1 MNMKIHRTLLIMFA
15 WLTSLMTSIAQLA
28 DRAAHDEACERI
40 KERYNAGDYAALY
53 KMLSAEFQEQL
64 SLEATE
70 KFFGTSLREPYG
82 EFTAITFAFADK
94 ETRVY
99 EVQGAKGVCT
109 LRLVVDGQGKI
120 AGMIFRP
127 GKPKAPAG
135 QALRAEPKH
144 DNPLK
149 TATDKKVHEAVLEF
163 YRKSKVPCLT
173 VGVLED
179 WGTQIYNYGE
189 TSPGSGTLP
198 SGETIYEIGSIT
210 KTFTALLLAQ
220 AVVEKKVAL
229 DADIRPLLGPG
240 EWSHLAK
247 KNQPIRLVQLAN
259 HTSGLP
265 RLADD
270 IDKQPGYNP
279 QQPYAN
285 HDWKMIAAFLER
297 VSLNSEPGVHEEYSN
312 LGAAVL
318 GRTMQN
324 VWGKSYATLV
334 EERICRPLKLADT
347 MVGTRDPARMVTG
360 YDEEGDATPAWT
372 LGDWAPAGGVR
383 STMKDMLVY
392 LEAHLHPRDEAVRL
406 ALTKTTGQG
415 REAAALGWQLTRL
428 KNGDELTWHNG
439 GTFGFSSF
447 CGFVRNRDFGVVV
460 LSNSGESVDG
470 LAAKVLRK

>member
-1 MNMKIHRTLLIMFA
+1 MKIHRTLLIMFA
-15 WLTSLMTSIAQLA
+15 WLTGLMTSIAQLA
-28 DRAAHDEACERI
+28 DRAAHDEVSERI
-40 KERYNAGDYAALY
+40 KERYNAGDYAALH
-53 KMLSAEFQEQL
+53 KMLTAEFQEQL
-64 SLEATE
+64 SLEETE

-82 EFTAITFAFADK
+82 EFTAITFAFTDK

-99 EVQGAKGVCT
+99 EVQGEKGSCT

-127 GKPKAPAG
+127 GKPKAPVG
-135 QALRAEPKH
+135 QALRAEPKY

-149 TATDKKVHEAVLEF
+149 TATDKKVHEAVVEF

-179 WGTQIYNYGE
+179 GGTRIYNYGE
-189 TSPGSGTLP
+189 TSPGSGRLP

-229 DADIRPLLGPG
+229 DADIRPLLGQG
-240 EWSHLAK
+240 DWSHLAK

-270 IDKQPGYNP
+270 IDKQPGYDP
-279 QQPYAN
+279 QQPYEN

-297 VSLNSEPGVHEEYSN
+297 VSLNSEPGAHEEYSN

-318 GRTMQN
+318 GRLMQN
-324 VWGKSYATLV
+324 VWGKSYDTLV

-347 MVGTRDPARMVTG
+347 MVGTRDPARMVQG
-360 YDEEGDATPAWT
+360 YDEEGDETPAWN

-470 LAAKVLRK
+470 LAARVLKK

>member
-1 MNMKIHRTLLIMFA
+1 MKIHRTLLIMFA
-15 WLTSLMTSIAQLA
+15 WLTSLMSSNAQLA
-28 DRAAHDEACERI
+28 DRVAHDEVCEKI

-70 KFFGTSLREPYG
+70 KFFGASLRQTYG
-82 EFTAITFAFADK
+82 EFTAVTFAFADA

-99 EVQGAKGVCT
+99 EVQGEKGVCT

-127 GKPKAPAG
+127 GKPKVPAG
-135 QALRAEPKH
+135 QALRAEPRH

-179 WGTQIYNYGE
+179 WGTRIYNYGE
-189 TSPGSGTLP
+189 TSPGSGKLP

-240 EWSHLAK
+240 DWSHLAK

-270 IDKQPGYNP
+270 LDKQPHYDP

-285 HDWKMIAAFLER
+285 HDWKMISAFLER

-318 GRTMQN
+318 GRLMQS
-324 VWGKSYATLV
+324 VWGKPYDTLV
-334 EERICRPLKLADT
+334 EERICEPLKLADT
-347 MVGTRDPARMVTG
+347 LVGTRDPARMVSG
-360 YDEEGDATPAWT
+360 YDEEGDETPAWE